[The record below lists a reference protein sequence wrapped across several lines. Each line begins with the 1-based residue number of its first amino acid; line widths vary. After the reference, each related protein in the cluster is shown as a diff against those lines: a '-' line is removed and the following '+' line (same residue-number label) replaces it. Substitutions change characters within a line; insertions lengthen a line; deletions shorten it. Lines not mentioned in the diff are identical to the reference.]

1 MRASDFAILALIAI
15 VALMASGYIIYWAL
29 PGQTQQPILI
39 AMELGVLVLVAFAV
53 YKILARAIQTT
64 IHHAHGTEGEAKMLI
79 GLWKFLLVFIVLL
92 IILDRFFNLGNLGAI
107 VGAFGGMFIGWSLQ
121 SPVSGFAAWL
131 LVTLKRPFRVGDRV
145 QLPSYGLVGDCLD
158 VGPMY
163 TVLNQVGGSVG
174 SEEPVGRHILIPNA
188 MLFSNLVINYTP
200 RRSEVLEEVKYK
212 EPAESIILDEVV
224 WNIPLGSNL
233 DAAEKVLIESAR
245 EVTVDIIKRTKQEP
259 YVRGE
264 SYSSGVTLRLRYN
277 TLATD
282 RPRIAYEINK
292 LIFNKLYQPYKLG
305 DRVSIPAWG
314 IVGDVMDFGAMFTT
328 LHQVGG
334 TVGTEDAVN
343 RTIIIPNSVLQG
355 TWLINYTPEI
365 QKDQTMLPTSEATAY
380 LLDETVWRITFD
392 SDWEEAERIMVEAA
406 EEVTGEVV
414 KSTGKSPYVRSDV
427 YDYGVY
433 MRLRYMVSST
443 DRPKVAH
450 EINRIIFE
458 GISKSKNVDFAIPYI
473 YSYKRGMEY
482 FKRPSKIE
490 LANAICSCGTLNA
503 SGARYCSSCGK
514 DLRGDEPDK
523 DKGAM

>member
-1 MRASDFAILALIAI
+1 M
-15 VALMASGYIIYWAL
+15 
-29 PGQTQQPILI
+29 
-39 AMELGVLVLVAFAV
+39 
-53 YKILARAIQTT
+53 
-64 IHHAHGTEGEAKMLI
+64 
-79 GLWKFLLVFIVLL
+79 
-92 IILDRFFNLGNLGAI
+92 
-107 VGAFGGMFIGWSLQ
+107 
-121 SPVSGFAAWL
+121 
-131 LVTLKRPFRVGDRV
+131 
-145 QLPSYGLVGDCLD
+145 
-158 VGPMY
+158 
-163 TVLNQVGGSVG
+163 
-174 SEEPVGRHILIPNA
+174 
-188 MLFSNLVINYTP
+188 
-200 RRSEVLEEVKYK
+200 
-212 EPAESIILDEVV
+212 
-224 WNIPLGSNL
+224 
-233 DAAEKVLIESAR
+233 
-245 EVTVDIIKRTKQEP
+245 
-259 YVRGE
+259 
-264 SYSSGVTLRLRYN
+264 RLRYN

-292 LIFNKLYQPYKLG
+292 RIFNRLYQPYKLG

-334 TVGTEDAVN
+334 TVGTEDPVN
-343 RTIIIPNSVLQG
+343 RTIVIPNSVLQG

-392 SDWEEAERIMVEAA
+392 SDWEEAERIMIEAA

-414 KSTGKSPYVRSDV
+414 KSTGKKPYVRSDV

-503 SGARYCSSCGK
+503 SGARYCSKCGK